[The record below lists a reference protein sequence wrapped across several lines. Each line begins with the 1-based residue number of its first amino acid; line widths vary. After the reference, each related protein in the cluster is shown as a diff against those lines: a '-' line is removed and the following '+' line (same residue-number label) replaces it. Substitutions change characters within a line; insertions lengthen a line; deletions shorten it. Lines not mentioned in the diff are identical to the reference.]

1 MARLLFASGAG
12 IDATGRTIDACS
24 VDGSELIGVMP
35 VSATTTEAI
44 FRTDNGY
51 APNTTR
57 VVFTHDDTHAVESG
71 ASGHR
76 VREIAEVLTKAASAG
91 PHSVV
96 VDVLD
101 FDNNVKT
108 PGLNFVTGI
117 SIEAMSGYFWNT

>member
-1 MARLLFASGAG
+1 MARLLFASGNG

-35 VSATTTEAI
+35 TSATTTEAI
-44 FRTDNGY
+44 FRTDNSY
-51 APNTTR
+51 APNSTR

-76 VREIAEVLTKAASAG
+76 VREIAEVLAKAASAG

-108 PGLNFVTGI
+108 PGLNFVTAI
-117 SIEAMSGYFWNT
+117 SIEAMSGFFWNQ